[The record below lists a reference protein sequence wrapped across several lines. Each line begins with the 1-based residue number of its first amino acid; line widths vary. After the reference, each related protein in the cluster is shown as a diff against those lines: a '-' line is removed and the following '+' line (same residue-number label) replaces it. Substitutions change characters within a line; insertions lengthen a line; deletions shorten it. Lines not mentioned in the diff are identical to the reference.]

1 MDKTILVV
9 EDQDDLR
16 LLVRL
21 SLKSLGRVVLAS
33 SAAQG
38 LELVRAE
45 KPDLV
50 TLDVWLGKGD
60 SGLDVCRAIKSDPAT
75 RHVKVLLL
83 SACGQQSDVEAG
95 LAAGADHYIVKP
107 FSPQSLSEAAAA
119 LLGAA

>member
-1 MDKTILVV
+1 MDKTILIV

-38 LELVRAE
+38 LAMVRAE

-60 SGLDVCRAIKSDPAT
+60 SGLDVCRAIKSDPET
-75 RHVKVLLL
+75 RHIKVLLL

-95 LAAGADHYIVKP
+95 LAAGADHYVVKP
-107 FSPQSLSEAAAA
+107 FSPQSLGEAAAA
-119 LLGAA
+119 LLRAA

>member
-1 MDKTILVV
+1 MDKTILIV

-21 SLKSLGRVVLAS
+21 SLKSLGRVLLAS

-38 LELVRAE
+38 LAMVRAE

-50 TLDVWLGKGD
+50 TLDVWLGNGD
-60 SGLDVCRAIKSDPAT
+60 SGLDVCRAIKADPTT

-95 LAAGADHYIVKP
+95 LDAGADHYMIKP
-107 FSPQSLSEAAAA
+107 FSPQGLGEAAAA
-119 LLGAA
+119 LLAAD

>member
-1 MDKTILVV
+1 MDKTILIV

-21 SLKSLGRVVLAS
+21 SLKSLGRIVLAS

-45 KPDLV
+45 RPDLV

-75 RHVKVLLL
+75 AHVKVLLL

-95 LAAGADHYIVKP
+95 LAAGADHYMIKP
-107 FSPQSLSEAAAA
+107 FSPQSLAEAAAT
-119 LLGAA
+119 LLATA

>member
-1 MDKTILVV
+1 MDKTILIV

-38 LELVRAE
+38 LELVRTE

-60 SGLDVCRAIKSDPAT
+60 SGLDVCRAIKSDPET
-75 RHVKVLLL
+75 RHVKVVLL

-107 FSPQSLSEAAAA
+107 FSPQGLVEAAAA
-119 LLGAA
+119 LLAAA

>member
-21 SLKSLGRVVLAS
+21 TLKSLGRVVLAS

-38 LELVRAE
+38 LELLRAE

-60 SGLDVCRAIKSDPAT
+60 SGLDVCRAIKSDPET
-75 RHVKVLLL
+75 SHVKVVLL
-83 SACGQQSDVEAG
+83 SACGQQSDVDAG

-107 FSPQSLSEAAAA
+107 FSPQCLVEAAAA
-119 LLGAA
+119 LLKT

>member
-1 MDKTILVV
+1 MDKTILIV

-21 SLKSLGRVVLAS
+21 SLKSLGRILLAS

-45 KPDLV
+45 RPDLV

-75 RHVKVLLL
+75 AHVKVLLL

-95 LAAGADHYIVKP
+95 LAAGADHYMIKP
-107 FSPQSLSEAAAA
+107 FSPQSLGEAAAT
-119 LLGAA
+119 LLASA

>member
-1 MDKTILVV
+1 MDKTILIV

-38 LELVRAE
+38 LAMVRAE

-60 SGLDVCRAIKSDPAT
+60 SGLDVCRAIKSDPET
-75 RHVKVLLL
+75 QHVKVLLL

-95 LAAGADHYIVKP
+95 MAAGADHYIVKP
-107 FSPQSLSEAAAA
+107 FSPQSLGEAAAA
-119 LLGAA
+119 LLAA

>member
-1 MDKTILVV
+1 MDKTILIV

-60 SGLDVCRAIKSDPAT
+60 SGLDVCRAIKSDPET

-107 FSPQSLSEAAAA
+107 FSPQGLAEAAAT
-119 LLGAA
+119 LLVAA

>member
-1 MDKTILVV
+1 MDKTILIV

-21 SLKSLGRVVLAS
+21 SLKSLGRIVLAS
-33 SAAQG
+33 SAAEG
-38 LELVRAE
+38 LEKLHAE

-60 SGLDVCRAIKSDPAT
+60 SGLDVCRAIKADPAT
-75 RHVKVLLL
+75 RHVKVVLL

-95 LAAGADHYIVKP
+95 MAAGADHYIVKP
-107 FSPQSLSEAAAA
+107 FSPQSLVEATAA
-119 LLGAA
+119 LLARP

>member
-21 SLKSLGRVVLAS
+21 SLKSLGRVLLAS

-38 LELVRAE
+38 LELIRAE

-60 SGLDVCRAIKSDPAT
+60 SGLDVCRAIKSDPET

-95 LAAGADHYIVKP
+95 LAAGADYYIVKP
-107 FSPQSLSEAAAA
+107 FSPQSLGEAAAA
-119 LLGAA
+119 LLAAA

>member
-1 MDKTILVV
+1 MDKTILIV

-38 LELVRAE
+38 LALLRAE

-60 SGLDVCRAIKSDPAT
+60 SGLDVCRAIKSDPET
-75 RHVKVLLL
+75 RHIKVLLL

-95 LAAGADHYIVKP
+95 LAAGADHYVVKP
-107 FSPQSLSEAAAA
+107 FSPQSLGEAAAA